1 MISLKRNSKGALT
14 LATGRRA
21 RESSIY
27 KPGQVE
33 SFRVSRS
40 KFSDFLN
47 CARCFYLDRVN
58 GLVSPSTPG
67 WSLNET
73 TDLLLKKEFDL
84 CRERQIPH
92 RIFDRFGLS
101 NVVPFAHPAIDK
113 WRDALWHGLEYDVP
127 NSNIVLHGGIDDVW
141 QDPASAQL
149 IVVDY
154 KSQANSHSV
163 TSEAYLAG
171 IYHQGYKV
179 QMDFYAYLLVKMGF
193 DVSPTSYFY
202 VCNADRSVPDF
213 GGRMLFEE
221 TLVPYAWDSNWI
233 EPKLVEMIQA
243 LNSQEMPD
251 SNPAC
256 ENCAYARYRASL
268 EY

>member
-1 MISLKRNSKGALT
+1 MISLKRNTKGALVP
-14 LATGRRA
+14 ATGHRS
-21 RESSIY
+21 RESSTY
-27 KPGQVE
+27 KPGQLD
-33 SFRVSRS
+33 SFRVSRG

-47 CARCFYLDRVN
+47 CPRCFYLDRVK

-73 TDLLLKKEFDL
+73 TDLLLKKEFDR
-84 CRERQIPH
+84 CREGQNPH

-101 NVVPFAHPAIDK
+101 NVVPFAHPAIDE
-113 WRDALWHGLEYDVP
+113 WRDSLHRGLAYSIP
-127 NSNIVLHGGIDDVW
+127 YSNIVLTGGIDDVW
-141 QDPASAQL
+141 QDSESAQL

-154 KSQANSHSV
+154 KSQANTHPV
-163 TSEAYLAG
+163 TTDAYLAG
-171 IYHQGYKV
+171 IYHGGYKV
-179 QMDFYAYLLVKMGF
+179 QMDFYAYLLVNMGF

-202 VCNADRSVPDF
+202 VCNADRGAPDF

-221 TLVPYAWDSNWI
+221 TLVPYVWDSNWI
-233 EPKLVEMIQA
+233 GPKLVEMIDA
-243 LNSQEMPD
+243 LNNEDLPD

-268 EY
+268 EC